1 MKLLEKILIATDLG
15 PASEEIIKN
24 GSDLAKLLGA
34 KVVLLYVLD
43 LTNENPKIQEFILKA
58 TNTQLHRIKD
68 EIINKG
74 VECEEPIIANGSS
87 YNEIVKEASINDVNL
102 IFIGSGNETGKPTYS
117 LGLNAKKIIQKTKIP
132 VWVNKPNSTLKIK
145 NILCP
150 IDFSDSSAL
159 ALKNAIVLSKKFN
172 AKLSILNVYES
183 VHPVD
188 YLDIHYL
195 EKEIENERKIN
206 ESDFHDFLSQID
218 FRNIKFETILLS
230 GFPDVEIL
238 NAIKERKIDLLIM
251 GTTGKSGIAKLFLGS
266 TTEKVIRELPCS
278 FITTKSKDLI
288 KLVIETKMNDIDTHF
303 REAELLFNDGFFEK
317 ALQEYNLCL
326 DIDPMHIRSLKGIAS
341 VYDVIGDKKKAK
353 YYLNLADEV
362 YKHMWDEKIEKEVR
376 KNYQVK
382 GDFRLH
388 H

>member
-15 PASEEIIKN
+15 PASDEIVKN
-24 GSDLAKLLGA
+24 GSELAKLLGA
-34 KVVLLYVLD
+34 KIVLLYVLD
-43 LTNENPKIQEFILKA
+43 LSNENPKIQDFLLKA
-58 TNTQLHRIKD
+58 TKASLNRIKE
-68 EIINKG
+68 EIIAKG
-74 VECEEPIIANGSS
+74 IECEEPVIASGSA
-87 YNEIVKEASINDVNL
+87 YNEIVREASINEVNL
-102 IFIGSGNETGKPTYS
+102 IFIGSGNEKGKTAYS

-132 VWVNKPNSTLKIK
+132 VWVNKPNSNLKISK
-145 NILCP
+145 ILCP

-172 AKLSILNVYES
+172 SKLYVLNVYES

-188 YLDIHYL
+188 YLDVNYL
-195 EKEIENERKIN
+195 KNEIENERKKN
-206 ESDFHDFLSQID
+206 ENEFHDFLSNID
-218 FRNIKFETILLS
+218 FRGVKYETILLS
-230 GFPDVEIL
+230 GFPDIEIL
-238 NAIKERKIDLLIM
+238 AFIREKKIDLLII

-288 KLVIETKMNDIDTHF
+288 KLVIETKMNDIDTYF
-303 REAELLFNDGFFEK
+303 REAELLFKDGFFEK
-317 ALQEYNLCL
+317 AIQEYNLCL
-326 DIDPMHIRSLKGIAS
+326 DIDPMHIRSLKGISS
-341 VYDVIGDKKKAK
+341 VYDVLGDKKKAK
-353 YYLNLADEV
+353 YYHDLADEV

-382 GDFRLH
+382 GDYRLH